1 MPRKTLADLKQQPRH
16 VTPQDLLAEKAVDEI
31 LSRPYEI
38 DFEYGEDAED
48 GVLAYVIEWPDCFAA
63 GRDRTE
69 ALIALERTMREV
81 AAHRLDHGL
90 EIPDASAAF
99 SGKVLLRIPKKLHR
113 DAERNATRDGV
124 SLNTWLTTA
133 IAREIGPAKRESSP
147 SAGPRLAEKKVR
159 YRAG

>member
-1 MPRKTLADLKQQPRH
+1 MAAK
-16 VTPQDLLAEKAVDEI
+16 KAVDEI

-38 DFEYGEDAED
+38 DFEYGADAED
-48 GVLAYVIEWPDCFAA
+48 GVLAYVVEWPDCFAA

-69 ALIALERTMREV
+69 ALTALERAMREL
-81 AAHRLDHGL
+81 AAYRLDHGL
-90 EIPDASAAF
+90 EVPQAASGF
-99 SGKVLLRIPKKLHR
+99 SGKVLLRMPKKLHR

-133 IAREIGPAKRESSP
+133 IAREVGPTKGSTRARST
-147 SAGPRLAEKKVR
+147 RIAEKKAR